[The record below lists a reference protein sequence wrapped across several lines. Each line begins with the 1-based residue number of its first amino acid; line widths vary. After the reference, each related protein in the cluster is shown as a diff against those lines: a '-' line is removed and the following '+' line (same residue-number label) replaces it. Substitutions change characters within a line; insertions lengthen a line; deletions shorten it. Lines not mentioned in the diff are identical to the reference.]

1 MDCKFI
7 SISDVT
13 NERGVRMD
21 ILGAGKEYAKA
32 TGGIFDI
39 FNTIMQTETKQQ
51 VTQMYIEGRINK
63 EEYMRRMKNAI

>member
-13 NERGVRMD
+13 NERRVRMD
-21 ILGAGKEYAKA
+21 NKDNY
-32 TGGIFDI
+32 F
-39 FNTIMQTETKQQ
+39 FNYFNELLQNANIETKQQ

-63 EEYMRRMKNAI
+63 EEFMRRMKNVK

>member
-21 ILGAGKEYAKA
+21 NKDNY
-32 TGGIFDI
+32 F
-39 FNTIMQTETKQQ
+39 FNYFNELLQNANIETKQQ

-63 EEYMRRMKNAI
+63 EDYMRRMKNAK

>member
-1 MDCKFI
+1 
-7 SISDVT
+7 
-13 NERGVRMD
+13 MD

-63 EEYMRRMKNAI
+63 EEFMRRMKNAK